1 MSSKF
6 RRNKSGQQAVLK
18 LQGQKL
24 FKLDQSGGFLSS
36 FGGLP
41 IAARIA
47 QDSGLIEMAAQRIT
61 EWRNVDTVTFS
72 KFLLLFQRVLLTA
85 CGFPSALDCSFFK
98 NDPALKSA
106 LGLAPDASPLPSQ
119 STQARMEENVS
130 ETTIEALERFP
141 LEFFFTQFKFE
152 PRKLTIYFDGT
163 CIRTFGAQQKSTYRG
178 GKKYSQTQYFPLV
191 ATTDGGDLLLSQ
203 LREGGHSDAK
213 SVDVVIKLLR
223 DIKAKWKHVQLTVVM
238 DTGFN
243 SPELIDAL
251 EKENVLYAIGY
262 PCTSSVKSKIKDLIR
277 SAERDFRRLHGEPQ
291 YIGKDGSKRWQ
302 RNHEAIRSLPTEER
316 MEAEHAMNARHVRWV
331 YQIEHDG
338 KNWDR
343 ERPVIT
349 RIDFTDKG
357 LDIRCIVT
365 NIRDGSAESIY
376 DNYYCRRARI
386 ETFIKENKSHCRVPL
401 SCQNFTANQFRF
413 SGLQALSYMLLHLLR
428 NELPPSERKISLAS
442 VRKRML
448 LVPVQIIPTPRTLH
462 WQLSS
467 VHPYAHSIIKIGRK
481 LHARTA

>member
-1 MSSKF
+1 MSSNF
-6 RRNKSGQQAVLK
+6 RRNNLGHQAILK

-24 FKLDQSGGFLSS
+24 FKMDRNGGLLSS
-36 FGGLP
+36 LGGLP
-41 IAARIA
+41 IAARVA
-47 QDSGLIEMAAQRIT
+47 QDSGLIEMAAERIS
-61 EWRNVDTVTFS
+61 EWRKPDAVTFS

-85 CGFPSALDCSFFK
+85 CGSSSALDCSFLK

-106 LGLAPDASPLPSQ
+106 LGLSPDDSPLPSQ

-130 ETTIEALERFP
+130 EATIEALEGFP

-152 PRKLTIYFDGT
+152 PRTLTIYFDGT
-163 CIRTFGAQQKSTYRG
+163 AIRTFGVQQKSTYRG

-191 ATTDGGDLLLSQ
+191 ATTDGGELLLAQ

-213 SVDVVIKLLR
+213 SVDVVVKLLR
-223 DIKAKWKHVQLTVVM
+223 AIKAKWKHVQLTIVM

-243 SPELIDAL
+243 SPKLIETL
-251 EKENVLYAIGY
+251 EQEKVLYAIGY

-277 SAERDFRRLHGEPQ
+277 SAERDFKKLHGEPK
-291 YIGKDGSKRWQ
+291 YTGKGASKRWQ
-302 RNHEAIRSLPTEER
+302 SDHEAIRSLSTEQR
-316 MEAEHAMNARHVRWV
+316 MEAEKAMNARHVRWV

-338 KNWDR
+338 KNWDT

-349 RIDFTDKG
+349 RIDVTDKG
-357 LDIRCIVT
+357 VDIRCIVT

-376 DNYYCRRARI
+376 DNYYCRRARV
-386 ETFIKENKSHCRVPL
+386 ETFIKEKKSHCRVPL
-401 SCQNFTANQFRF
+401 SCQKFTANQFRF

-428 NELPPSERKISLAS
+428 NELPPSQRKISMAT
-442 VRKRML
+442 VRKRLL
-448 LVPVQIIPTPRTLH
+448 LVPVHIEITPRTLH

-467 VHPYAHSIIKIGRK
+467 VHPYAHSIISIGRK